1 MQQLIRFETF
11 ETNSSSTHSLTLD
24 YHYKIESL
32 IEDALE
38 LIQELDSTE
47 QLYKILGLLR
57 EAEHLIVKN
66 LEG

>member
-1 MQQLIRFETF
+1 MRQIVRFETF
-11 ETNSSSTHSLTLD
+11 ETNSSSTHSMTLD
-24 YHYKIESL
+24 HHYKIESI